1 MSDQAFNRRE
11 EVLVD
16 EYGNRHQIV
25 GELARG
31 GQGVVYRTTDSD
43 LAIKRPI
50 DRNGEVERS
59 VDLKRRFTRIRCLPL
74 PLDISIALPLAVLRD
89 ESGYVMNLL
98 SEMEPFSNFFVNGSI
113 YERLETEVIPPWI
126 SQVSDRAAQLQLMHY
141 AHSGST
147 KRRLLALSKCASV
160 LSRLHSAG
168 IVYGDVSPRNCFVS
182 RQDSQ
187 SVSLIDADNLRLE
200 GHKGGSSV
208 YTPRYG
214 APEIVS
220 GADSSRPQS
229 DAWSFSVM
237 AFEILSLIHPFVG
250 RAVLEGDSG
259 ESGWDVK
266 TTEVGQS
273 RERQQLDEL
282 AMAGKMPYV
291 DDPVDRTN
299 EAVGGLPREL
309 IVTKRL
315 IELFRES
322 LGTGR
327 SLPWRRPALAY
338 WALELARAHDLSVV
352 CPSCSM
358 SYFVQHQTCV
368 YCGRPRP
375 LTIVAT
381 TERWQLVLQPS
392 AEVAVLPQRLTQPFS
407 LHPFD
412 RSEVSVEIDSKE
424 RLVVRARGSQP
435 LPDGIEFRFLD
446 GAA

>member
-1 MSDQAFNRRE
+1 MSDQAFTRRD
-11 EVLVD
+11 VVVD

-31 GQGVVYRTTDSD
+31 GQGVVYRTGDAD
-43 LAIKRPI
+43 LAIKQPI
-50 DRNGEVERS
+50 GRDGEVDRS
-59 VDLKRRFTRIRCLPL
+59 VDLKRRFSRIRCLPL

-98 SEMEPFSNFFVNGSI
+98 SGMEPFSNFLVNGSI
-113 YERLETEVIPPWI
+113 HERLEMEETPSWI

-160 LSRLHSAG
+160 LSRLHLAG

-182 RQDSQ
+182 RHDSQ
-187 SVSLIDADNLRLE
+187 AVSLIDADNLRLE
-200 GHKGGSSV
+200 RKSSGSSV

-214 APEIVS
+214 APEIV
-220 GADSSRPQS
+220 GGTDSSRPQS

-237 AFEILSLIHPFVG
+237 AFEILALIHPFVG
-250 RAVLEGDSG
+250 RAVLQGDSG

-266 TTEVGQS
+266 TTDVGQS
-273 RERQQLDEL
+273 HERQQFDEL
-282 AMAGKMPYV
+282 AMAGRLPYV

-309 IVTKRL
+309 IMTEPL

-327 SLPWRRPALAY
+327 NLPWRRPALAY

-352 CPSCSM
+352 CPSCHM
-358 SYFVQHQTCV
+358 SYFVQFQTCV
-368 YCGRPRP
+368 YCGRFRP

-392 AEVAVLPQRLTQPFS
+392 TEAAVLPQRLTQPFS

-424 RLVVRARGSQP
+424 RLVARARGSQSI
-435 LPDGIEFRFLD
+435 PDGIEFKFLD

>member
-1 MSDQAFNRRE
+1 VSDQTFSRRD
-11 EVLVD
+11 VVID

-31 GQGVVYRTTDSD
+31 GQGVVYRTADSD
-43 LAIKRPI
+43 LAIKQPI
-50 DRNGEVERS
+50 SRDGEVDRS
-59 VDLKRRFTRIRCLPL
+59 VDLKRRFSRIRCLPL

-98 SEMEPFSNFFVNGSI
+98 SEMEPFSNFYVKGSQV
-113 YERLETEVIPPWI
+113 RLGMEVVPSWI

-141 AHSGST
+141 ANSGST

-182 RQDSQ
+182 RNDSQ
-187 SVSLIDADNLRLE
+187 AVSLIDADNLRLE
-200 GHKGGSSV
+200 RNSRGSSV

-220 GADSSRPQS
+220 GADSSRPQT
-229 DAWSFSVM
+229 DAWSFAVM

-250 RAVLEGDSG
+250 RAVLQGDPG

-266 TTEVGQS
+266 TAEVGES
-273 RERQQLDEL
+273 RGVQRLEEL
-282 AMAGKMPYV
+282 AMAGKLPYV
-291 DDPVDRTN
+291 DDPGDRTN

-309 IVTKRL
+309 IMTERL
-315 IELFRES
+315 MGLFRES

-338 WALELARAHDLSVV
+338 WALEFARAHDLSVV
-352 CPSCSM
+352 CPSCRM
-358 SYFVQHQTCV
+358 SYFVQHQACV
-368 YCGRPRP
+368 YCGLARP

-381 TERWQLVLQPS
+381 TDRWQLVLQPS
-392 AEVAVLPQRLTQPFS
+392 GEVAVLPQRLMQPFS
-407 LHPFD
+407 LHSFD
-412 RSEVSVEIDSKE
+412 QSEVSIEIDSKE
-424 RLVVRARGSQP
+424 RRVDRARGSQP
-435 LPDGIEFRFLD
+435 IPDGIEFTFLD
-446 GAA
+446 GVA

>member
-1 MSDQAFNRRE
+1 MSDQTFTRRD
-11 EVLVD
+11 VVVD

-31 GQGVVYRTTDSD
+31 GQGVVYRTADSD
-43 LAIKRPI
+43 LAIKQPI
-50 DRNGEVERS
+50 GRDGEVDRS
-59 VDLKRRFTRIRCLPL
+59 VDLKRQFSRIRCLPL

-98 SEMEPFSNFFVNGSI
+98 SEMEPFSNFYVNGSI
-113 YERLETEVIPPWI
+113 QEQLESEVVPAWI

-147 KRRLLALSKCASV
+147 KRRLLALAKCASV

-182 RQDSQ
+182 RNDSLA
-187 SVSLIDADNLRLE
+187 VSLIDADNLRLE
-200 GHKGGSSV
+200 RNSRGSSV

-220 GADSSRPQS
+220 GADSSRPQT

-250 RAVLEGDSG
+250 RAVLQGDAG

-266 TTEVGQS
+266 TTEVGES
-273 RERQQLDEL
+273 RGGQRIDEL
-282 AMAGKMPYV
+282 AMAGKLPYV
-291 DDPVDRTN
+291 DDPDDRTN

-309 IVTKRL
+309 IVTERL
-315 IELFRES
+315 MELFQES
-322 LGTGR
+322 LGIGR
-327 SLPWRRPALAY
+327 SIPWRRPALAY

-352 CPSCSM
+352 CPSCQM
-358 SYFVQHQTCV
+358 SYFVQHQDCV

-381 TERWQLVLQPS
+381 TKRWQLVLQPS
-392 AEVAVLPQRLTQPFS
+392 GEVAVLPQRLMQPFS
-407 LHPFD
+407 LHSFD
-412 RSEVSVEIDSKE
+412 RSEVFIEIDSKE
-424 RLVVRARGSQP
+424 RLVARARGSQP
-435 LPDGIEFRFLD
+435 VPDGIEFKFLD
-446 GAA
+446 GVA

>member
-1 MSDQAFNRRE
+1 VSDRTFTRRD
-11 EVLVD
+11 VVVD

-31 GQGVVYRTTDSD
+31 GQGVVYRTADPD
-43 LAIKRPI
+43 LAIKQPI
-50 DRNGEVERS
+50 SRDGEVDRS
-59 VDLKRRFTRIRCLPL
+59 VDLKRRFSRIRCLPL

-98 SEMEPFSNFFVNGSI
+98 SEMEPFSNFCVNGSI
-113 YERLETEVIPPWI
+113 HERLGTEVVPSWI
-126 SQVSDRAAQLQLMHY
+126 SQVPDRAAQLQLMHY

-168 IVYGDVSPRNCFVS
+168 VVYGDVSPRNCFVS
-182 RQDSQ
+182 RNDSQ
-187 SVSLIDADNLRLE
+187 AVSLIDADNLRLE
-200 GHKGGSSV
+200 RNSRESSV

-220 GADSSRPQS
+220 GAGSSRPQT

-250 RAVLEGDSG
+250 RAVLQGDPG

-266 TTEVGQS
+266 TTEVGES
-273 RERQQLDEL
+273 RGGQRLDEL
-282 AMAGKMPYV
+282 AMAGKLPYV
-291 DDPVDRTN
+291 DDPGDRTN

-309 IVTKRL
+309 IMTERL
-315 IELFRES
+315 MALFRES

-327 SLPWRRPALAY
+327 NLPWRRPALAY
-338 WALELARAHDLSVV
+338 WALELARAHDLSMV
-352 CPSCSM
+352 CPGCQM
-358 SYFVQHQTCV
+358 SYFVQHQACV
-368 YCGRPRP
+368 YCARPRP
-375 LTIVAT
+375 ITVVAK

-392 AEVAVLPQRLTQPFS
+392 SEVAVLPQRLMQPFS
-407 LHPFD
+407 LHSFD
-412 RSEVSVEIDSKE
+412 RSEVSIEIDSEE
-424 RLVVRARGSQP
+424 RLVARARGSQP
-435 LPDGIEFRFLD
+435 IPNGIEFEFLD
-446 GAA
+446 GVE